1 MAGLKGKAAA
11 MSPVRRKQMLILMGL
26 VIVVAVIAFGAAMLG
41 APKKSAPPKAAE
53 STRKAFGAQGEQVN
67 NADVWRTQEGAR
79 VSQLQQQ
86 LADIQSKI
94 AARDKQDAND
104 KKKEEDLAAKKADE
118 EKLAREREREEAD
131 RRMRAAPPPTGLP
144 MQTGQ
149 LGQPGSPDFAGGQRP
164 ETIKGIMRVDMGA
177 PSNPVATS
185 SAKGVQATGR
195 QANASGAG
203 ANGAGPNVTG
213 DQSAETYIPA
223 GTFMR
228 GVLLAGLDAPTGGQ
242 AQQNPHPVVIE
253 VLDMAS
259 LPNKFKADYKNCR
272 FTANGAGDL
281 SSERAYIRLDRLS
294 CISEDGGALDVSV
307 KGYIADQ
314 TGKAGVRGRLVSK
327 QGQVLAN
334 ALVAGVASGIGTAFS
349 QGAMTTSVSPLGAT
363 QSVKDGQQLQAGV
376 GQGVGNALQQLSK
389 YYIQL
394 AEKMFPI
401 IEIDAG
407 QPVDIVVTKGVV
419 VARK

>member
-1 MAGLKGKAAA
+1 MAGLKSKTGA
-11 MSPVRRKQMLILMGL
+11 MSPVRRKQFVILAGL
-26 VIVVAVIAFGAAMLG
+26 IVVVGVIAFGGSMLG
-41 APKKSAPPKAAE
+41 SPKKAPPQRAPE

-67 NADVWRTQEGAR
+67 QADVWRTQEGAR

-86 LADIQSKI
+86 LSEIQGK
-94 AARDKQDAND
+94 
-104 KKKEEDLAAKKADE
+104 LAAKEKADADSKIRDQEAAARKE
-118 EKLAREREREEAD
+118 EEDKKTREREREEAE
-131 RRMRAAPPPTGLP
+131 RRASQKAPPSTGLP
-144 MQTGQ
+144 MQTAA
-149 LGQPGSPDFAGGQRP
+149 LGQPGQPDFNGGLPQP
-164 ETIKGIMRVDMGA
+164 EMVKGIMRVDLGSNQPKGSNTPTSRNNISPASNTGGPNGPGA
-177 PSNPVATS
+177 
-185 SAKGVQATGR
+185 
-195 QANASGAG
+195 
-203 ANGAGPNVTG
+203 NVTG

-228 GVLLAGLDAPTGGQ
+228 GVLLSGLDAPTGGQ
-242 AQQNPHPVVIE
+242 AQQNPHPVVVE

-334 ALVAGVASGIGTAFS
+334 ALLAGVASGIGTAFS

-376 GQGVGNALQQLSK
+376 GQGVGSALQQLSR

-394 AEKMFPI
+394 ADKMFPI
-401 IEIDAG
+401 IEVDAG
-407 QPVDIVVTKGVV
+407 QSVDIVITKGIA

>member
-1 MAGLKGKAAA
+1 MAGLKGKTGG
-11 MSPVRRKQMLILMGL
+11 MSPVRRKQMVILIGL
-26 VIVVAVIAFGAAMLG
+26 VMVIGIIAFGAAFLG
-41 APKKSAPPKAAE
+41 SPKKIPPQKAPE
-53 STRKAFGAQGEQVN
+53 STRKTFGAQGEQVN
-67 NADVWRTQEGAR
+67 NADIWRTQEGAR

-86 LADIQSKI
+86 LAELQAKMV
-94 AARDKQDAND
+94 AREAKEAN
-104 KKKEEDLAAKKADE
+104 EKKAAEDQVVKKAEE
-118 EKLAREREREEAD
+118 EKRAQERTREEAE
-131 RRMRAAPPPTGLP
+131 RRGRGAPPATSLP
-144 MQTGQ
+144 LQAGIP
-149 LGQPGSPDFAGGQRP
+149 GQPGNPDLNPRP
-164 ETIKGIMRVDMGA
+164 QQETVKGILRIDMGSSQSSA
-177 PSNPVATS
+177 
-185 SAKGVQATGR
+185 SAKGAQAAAGPR
-195 QANASGAG
+195 QQG
-203 ANGAGPNVTG
+203 ANTAGGGSNVTG
-213 DQSAETYIPA
+213 EQNAETYIPA

-228 GVLLAGLDAPTGGQ
+228 GVLLSGLDAPTGGQ

-281 SSERAYIRLDRLS
+281 ASERAYIRLDRLS
-294 CISEDGGALDVSV
+294 CISEDGGAVDVSV

-314 TGKAGVRGRLVSK
+314 TGKAGIRGRLVSK
-327 QGQVLAN
+327 QGQILAN

-363 QSVKDGQQLQAGV
+363 QNVKDGQQLQAGI
-376 GQGVGNALQQLSK
+376 GQGVGSALNQLSR

-407 QPVDIVVTKGVV
+407 QPVDIVITRGIS

>member
-1 MAGLKGKAAA
+1 MAGIKGNTGGISA
-11 MSPVRRKQMLILMGL
+11 VRRKQIVLLSGL
-26 VIVVAVIAFGAAMLG
+26 VLVIGIVAFGAATLG
-41 APKKSAPPKAAE
+41 TPRKQPPPVAPE
-53 STRKAFGAQGEQVN
+53 TTRKSFGAQGEIVN
-67 NADVWRTQEGAR
+67 QADVWRTQEGAR

-86 LADIQSKI
+86 LQDLQVKMAAKEKADIE
-94 AARDKQDAND
+94 ARSREQELAKRV
-104 KKKEEDLAAKKADE
+104 EDERLQ
-118 EKLAREREREEAD
+118 REREEAD
-131 RRMRAAPPPTGLP
+131 RRAKAPPASGLP
-144 MQTGQ
+144 MQSGP
-149 LGQPGSPDFAGGQRP
+149 LGQPGAIDSAAQPQNQ
-164 ETIKGIMRVDMGA
+164 ETVKGIMRVDIGSNTNK
-177 PSNPVATS
+177 PSTATS
-185 SAKGVQATGR
+185 PNRPQPNVNPAAP
-195 QANASGAG
+195 GA
-203 ANGAGPNVTG
+203 NVTG

-242 AQQNPHPVVIE
+242 AQQNPHPVVVE

-294 CISEDGGALDVSV
+294 CISDDGGALDVAV
-307 KGYIADQ
+307 RGYIADQ

-334 ALVAGVASGIGTAFS
+334 ALLAGVASGIGTAFA

-363 QSVKDGQQLQAGV
+363 STVKDGQQVQAGI
-376 GQGVGNALQQLSK
+376 GQGVGNALNQLSR

-394 AEKMFPI
+394 AEKLFPV
-401 IEIDAG
+401 IEVDAG
-407 QPVDIVVTKGVV
+407 QPVDIVITRGVG
-419 VARK
+419 VARR

>member
-1 MAGLKGKAAA
+1 MAGIAGKSAA
-11 MSPVRRKQMLILMGL
+11 MSPVRRKQMMILGCL
-26 VIVVAVIAFGAAMLG
+26 VAVVALIAFGAAVLG
-41 APKKSAPPKAAE
+41 SPKKAPPPRAPE
-53 STRKAFGAQGEQVN
+53 STRKAFGVPGEQVN
-67 NADVWRTQEGAR
+67 NADVWRAQEGAR

-86 LADIQSKI
+86 MGELQARLAAKEK
-94 AARDKQDAND
+94 AEADA
-104 KKKEEDLAAKKADE
+104 KVKEKELAAKKEADE
-118 EKLAREREREEAD
+118 KAARELERDEAE
-131 RRMRAAPPPTGLP
+131 RRAKPAPPSSGLP
-144 MQTGQ
+144 MQTGP
-149 LGQPGSPDFAGGQRP
+149 LGQPGGPDMAQGPRP
-164 ETIKGIMRVDMGA
+164 ETIKGIMRVDMGSPNA
-177 PSNPVATS
+177 GSP
-185 SAKGVQATGR
+185 AKA
-195 QANASGAG
+195 ANASRPAAAGNGATGNGAG
-203 ANGAGPNVTG
+203 ANITG
-213 DQSAETYIPA
+213 EQSAETYIPA
-223 GTFMR
+223 GAFMR
-228 GVLLAGLDAPTGGQ
+228 GVLLSGLDAPTGGQ

-272 FTANGAGDL
+272 FTANGTGDL

-294 CISEDGGALDVSV
+294 CISEDGGALDVAV

-334 ALVAGVASGIGTAFS
+334 ALLSGVASGIGTAFS

-376 GQGVGNALQQLSK
+376 GQGVGNALQQLSR

-394 AEKMFPI
+394 ADKMFPI
-401 IEIDAG
+401 IEVDAG
-407 QPVDIVVTKGVV
+407 QPVDIVITKGVV